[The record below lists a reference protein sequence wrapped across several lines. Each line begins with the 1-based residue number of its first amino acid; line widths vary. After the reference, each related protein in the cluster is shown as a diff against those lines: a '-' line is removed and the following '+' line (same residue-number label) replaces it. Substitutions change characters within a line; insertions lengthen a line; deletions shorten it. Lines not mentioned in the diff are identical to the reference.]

1 MVQGLRA
8 CGVEVDEGED
18 WFAVTGRGPGSVPG
32 GGVCETRLD
41 HRIAMS
47 FLICGMAA
55 NSPVTVDD
63 GGPIAT
69 SFPIFRDLMGQLGAR
84 VTEG

>member
-1 MVQGLRA
+1 
-8 CGVEVDEGED
+8 
-18 WFAVTGRGPGSVPG
+18 
-32 GGVCETRLD
+32 
-41 HRIAMS
+41 
-47 FLICGMAA
+47 
-55 NSPVTVDD
+55 VDD

>member
-1 MVQGLRA
+1 
-8 CGVEVDEGED
+8 
-18 WFAVTGRGPGSVPG
+18 
-32 GGVCETRLD
+32 
-41 HRIAMS
+41 
-47 FLICGMAA
+47 MAA

-69 SFPIFRDLMGQLGAR
+69 SFPIFRDLMGHLGAR